1 MGNKNIKLEQL
12 DKNLP
17 VLIWIDKKVNNK
29 EYSEYIKYIK
39 EDLKFQVFGFNSVK
53 KSYEYLKKL
62 EFIDT
67 YIICSGKKYIKLVEI
82 LKKNI
87 NELMICPKII
97 IFTLNKKKYYKRN
110 LDNKELSLDDPFYN
124 WGGVEDKFKDIIKFL
139 KNEKTNKTIEFDI
152 NFDKLIIKKLQND
165 INKKNNENK
174 DSKDY
179 KKLKSNDNY
188 ESDEVDYKS
197 FFSSLYNENI
207 EAKINNYISPNIK
220 NKFNENDD
228 IKALFSKN
236 IDSKQ
241 FLFSLEN
248 INNISDNI
256 FPTLS
261 ENINNINDELF
272 LFLSENK
279 NNLNDKKFPIP
290 SENTKNINNEKMP
303 YTSEKINKANEEH
316 SLCVSENINNIN
328 DEKFLCSSEK
338 SNNINNEKILSPS
351 ENINNISGEH
361 FPFPSKNENNEEK
374 NSLFSMNNKQ
384 DYFCQNPHI
393 ENDILNPFRDLNE
406 DQLDTIKRFEDGGVD
421 EDESIQY
428 NFENITNFK
437 QLILPIFLY
446 IYINNPKTKGILEF
460 NHYMLTHYSNV
471 QKLVNLISQINISY
485 QIPNEVTSKYWVRAY
500 TAQSN
505 FHKEMNKDLRL
516 GKFDKYLT
524 FIHMMYNGVKI
535 KSFSFN
541 PKSKLYRGAKF
552 GQKEIESLELSLR
565 NKSSDFPHS
574 IIFIKS
580 FLSFS
585 LNREIAM
592 KFIKN
597 VLLIIEEFTEGAINC
612 PGCAAIKKFSFIK
625 NEEEILVFPF
635 TCFEVKSI
643 EKMEEEEKIE
653 EGKDINKTYYII
665 HLDYLGKY
673 EEKFND
679 KDPDD
684 LFDEIPEESH
694 YAQQVFSTDILD
706 GKYKERFFGK
716 NSQYVDNDNN
726 KNNNNNN
733 NVICYKKDNKKE
745 KILVI
750 KNT

>member
-1 MGNKNIKLEQL
+1 MGNKNNKLEKL
-12 DKNLP
+12 DNNLP

-29 EYSEYIKYIK
+29 ENSEYIKYIK
-39 EDLKFQVFGFNSVK
+39 KDLKFQVFGFNSVK
-53 KSYEYLKKL
+53 KSYEKLKKL

-67 YIICSGKKYIKLVEI
+67 YIICSGKKYIKLVEM

-110 LDNKELSLDDPFYN
+110 LDSKELSLDDPFYN
-124 WGGVEDKFKDIIKFL
+124 WGGVEDKFKDIIQFL

-179 KKLKSNDNY
+179 KKLKSNDN
-188 ESDEVDYKS
+188 
-197 FFSSLYNENI
+197 
-207 EAKINNYISPNIK
+207 IK

-228 IKALFSKN
+228 MKALFSSQN
-236 IDSKQ
+236 INNEE
-241 FLFSLEN
+241 FLFPLEN

-261 ENINNINDELF
+261 ENINNINDEQF
-272 LFLSENK
+272 LFLLENK

-290 SENTKNINNEKMP
+290 SENTNNINNEKIP
-303 YTSEKINKANEEH
+303 FTSEKINKVNEEH

-328 DEKFLCSSEK
+328 DEKFHCSSEK
-338 SNNINNEKILSPS
+338 INNINNEKILCPS

-361 FPFPSKNENNEEK
+361 FPFPSKNKNNEEK
-374 NSLFSMNNKQ
+374 NSLSLMKNKQ

-406 DQLDTIKRFEDGGVD
+406 DQLDTIKRIKRFGYGDID

-446 IYINNPKTKGILEF
+446 IYINNPKTIRILEF
-460 NHYMLTHYSNV
+460 NHYMLTHYSNE
-471 QKLVNLISQINISY
+471 QKLVNLLSQIRY
-485 QIPNEVTSKYWVRAY
+485 QIPNEVTSKYWARAY

-505 FHKEMNKDLRL
+505 FYKEMNKDLRL
-516 GKFDKYLT
+516 GKLDKYLT

-541 PKSKLYRGAKF
+541 PKSKLYRGATF

-574 IIFIKS
+574 IIFSKS

-585 LNREIAM
+585 INRKIAM
-592 KFIKN
+592 KFIEN
-597 VLLIIEEFTEGAINC
+597 ALLIIEEFTEGAINC

-643 EKMEEEEKIE
+643 EKMEEKEKIE
-653 EGKDINKTYYII
+653 WEKDINKTYYII